1 MYVECKGHVKT
12 EVPQNDQRKTSDG
25 APPRLGF
32 GTQKSAH
39 VQVQVPLLCPQNRCP
54 GQVELWWYVTT
65 KKPPA
70 SAPTLVGRQDTIG
83 TVLEGELQQQ
93 RSKLQ
98 GSRRPPYGRR
108 SRWSRSADQLVDDH
122 HGMGQV
128 ASLSTRSPYHHH
140 HHHHHHHQPC
150 KGRSK
155 NSNGETP
162 NQWVSV
168 YVPSSRGSNWEV
180 FLF

>member
-1 MYVECKGHVKT
+1 MKT

-98 GSRRPPYGRR
+98 GSRRPPCGRR

-128 ASLSTRSPYHHH
+128 ASLSTRSPYHH